1 MRTHNPVHEFPLS
14 PRVMQTGDRATGK
27 DWMTQAHTITV
38 RPTNRRVTDSTG
50 DIASRN
56 ADAPKRRPARPY
68 RPTNHG
74 QATRAGAVAAQRRR
88 EAAARTAETAR
99 RDRDA
104 RVAAILANLG
114 R

>member
-1 MRTHNPVHEFPLS
+1 MPTYNPVREYPLS
-14 PRVMQTGDRATGK
+14 ARVMQTGNRATGR
-27 DWMTQAHTITV
+27 DWMNQSHTITT
-38 RPTNRRVTDSTG
+38 RPTHRHLTDSTG
-50 DIASRN
+50 DLASRN

-68 RPTNHG
+68 RPADHG
-74 QATRAGAVAAQRRR
+74 QATRAGAVAAYLRR
-88 EAAARTAETAR
+88 EWAARAAETAR

>member
-1 MRTHNPVHEFPLS
+1 
-14 PRVMQTGDRATGK
+14 MQTGNRATGK
-27 DWMTQAHTITV
+27 DWMTQAHVITV
-38 RPTNRRVTDSTG
+38 RPTRRRIGDSTG

-68 RPTNHG
+68 RPADHG

-88 EAAARTAETAR
+88 EAAARAAETVR
-99 RDRDA
+99 RERDA
-104 RVAAILANLG
+104 RAAAILANPG